1 MLWSIGKMNFKEMT
15 SRFYGLMGFDPA
27 KGIPTKEKL
36 EEYGVA
42 EEAKKVW

>member
-1 MLWSIGKMNFKEMT
+1 V
-15 SRFYGLMGFDPA
+15 GFDPV

-36 EEYGVA
+36 EEYDMA